1 MSERPWGPSPEQQIP
16 RQRMDADMAAAGF
29 KVLRAYDFLPE
40 QYFVV
45 YSVAG
50 K

>member
-1 MSERPWGPSPEQQIP
+1 MSERPWGPTPEQQIS
-16 RQRMDADMAAAGF
+16 RQRMNADMAAAGF
-29 KVLRAYDFLPE
+29 KVESAHDFLPE

-45 YSVAG
+45 YSAAG